1 MNIIKILEM
10 LDAGAS
16 KTEISKML
24 KLEEAKREATREER
38 IRMIEQG
45 LETEHYEEWAKDDS
59 IAVKCE
65 LARHGYMHDLLIH
78 DESRLVRGEV
88 MKADPS
94 YITYRKD
101 SPSDKENIWA
111 AMHDLVTV
119 DLDVIEAQ
127 LKLAERQNE
136 SRPHLKVKH
145 AALSRELTLLERTT
159 SRVDLYL
166 LGNPMWSRD
175 LTFGAVNKV
184 LYNAGVWPNPTR
196 DYIERVF
203 EEYAQPPYTK
213 NEVNYEIH

>member
-1 MNIIKILEM
+1 MNIIEILEM
-10 LDAGAS
+10 QESGVS
-16 KTEISKML
+16 ETEISEML
-24 KLEEAKREATREER
+24 KLEAAKREATREER

-78 DESRLVRGEV
+78 DEYSLVRHEV
-88 MKADPS
+88 IKANPS
-94 YITYRKD
+94 YITYLKD
-101 SPSDKENIWA
+101 SPSDKENIWDV
-111 AMHDLVTV
+111 MKKLVTV

-127 LKLAERQNE
+127 LKLAESQNE
-136 SRPHLKVKH
+136 SRPHLKTKY
-145 AALSRELTLLERTT
+145 AALSRELTLLERTM

-184 LYNAGVWPNPTR
+184 LYHAGIWPNPTR
-196 DYIERVF
+196 DYIEDVF
-203 EEYAQPPYTK
+203 ATYAQPSYAK
-213 NEVNYEIH
+213 E

>member
-1 MNIIKILEM
+1 MNIIDILEM
-10 LDAGAS
+10 RESGVS
-16 KTEISKML
+16 ETEISEML
-24 KLEEAKREATREER
+24 KLEEAKWEATREER

-59 IAVKCE
+59 IAVKHE

-78 DESRLVRGEV
+78 DESRLVRGAV

-127 LKLAERQNE
+127 LKLAESQNE
-136 SRPHLKVKH
+136 SRPHLKIKY
-145 AALSRELTLLERTT
+145 AALSREMTLLERTMN
-159 SRVDLYL
+159 RVDLYL
-166 LGNPMWSRD
+166 SGNPMWARD
-175 LTFGAVNKV
+175 LTFGTVNKV

-203 EEYAQPPYTK
+203 ATYAQPPQLK
-213 NEVNYEIH
+213 E